1 MDGAGVPP
9 QGSDE
14 HSNRPPLMERIK
26 FWDSQFSVAKGLT
39 MFTLL
44 TGLLGGYFQYL
55 NAYDEKVSAQ
65 AKADMTDATSTFVD
79 ISNAFAEAQTL
90 QNLVYFNF
98 ADWLDQTDPSQKNMV
113 TTAARDAFPD
123 YIKARTSLREKS
135 NIFARKAE
143 IYIDWA
149 SDLGRDPAAK
159 HPLNADPLTEALLK
173 DYDFDCDDRAN
184 FPWFANV
191 EAKKPGDEPE
201 KGEAGKP
208 KKEACTPSGN
218 RNAINLCA
226 RDETG
231 KLAPGKKPV
240 SINWESAKHHVL
252 IMHYCF
258 EATHSEIKA
267 ARAWASNKDAVVS
280 DELQKDFRDQKQ
292 LFKSKL
298 DDEVTRLNAF
308 MSLAMSQL
316 ERIRVK
322 YRPSGFVCHLPVVR
336 NLIEVFSER
345 CTPLGTAAGNT

>member
-1 MDGAGVPP
+1 MGSAGVPP
-9 QGSDE
+9 QE
-14 HSNRPPLMERIK
+14 NEPNRPTLVDRIK

-55 NAYDEKVSAQ
+55 NAYDEKVRAQ
-65 AKADMTDATSTFVD
+65 AKADMTDATSTFID

-98 ADWLDQTDPSQKNMV
+98 VDWLDQTDPSQKEFV
-113 TTAARDAFPD
+113 TKAARDAFPD
-123 YIKARTSLREKS
+123 YVKARTSLREKS

-149 SDLGRDPAAK
+149 SDLGRDPAAR
-159 HPLNADPLTEALLK
+159 HPLNADPLTEALLRK
-173 DYDFDCDDRAN
+173 YGFDCDDRAN
-184 FPWFANV
+184 FPRFANV
-191 EAKKPGDEPE
+191 DAKQQGDDPATPE
-201 KGEAGKP
+201 GEAGKS
-208 KKEACTPSGN
+208 KKEACAPSDN
-218 RNAINLCA
+218 ENAINLCA
-226 RDETG
+226 WDKTG
-231 KLAPGKKPV
+231 KLVPEKKPV

-258 EATHSEIKA
+258 EATHSEIRA
-267 ARAWASNKDAVVS
+267 ARVWASNKDVAVS
-280 DELQKDFRDQKQ
+280 DDLQKDFREQKEA
-292 LFKSKL
+292 FKSKL

-322 YRPSGFVCHLPVVR
+322 YRPSGFVCHLPVFR
-336 NLIEVFSER
+336 NIIEMFSER
-345 CTPLGTAAGNT
+345 CTPLGIASGRD